1 MSSFETP
8 VQSIEAITDGDTM
21 RIVLDLGYRVQFGVT
36 TRIFGV
42 DAPEKGTAAGKLVR
56 QCVERWLND
65 VASRK
70 YRLVWRSQDLDMYGR
85 SLGDFLDAEH
95 PTETLSG
102 FLLSRQLAKR
112 YDGQGKRAEWN
123 QAELHAAEQSAREWL
138 R

>member
-1 MSSFETP
+1 MSSFEHP
-8 VQSIEAITDGDTM
+8 VHSIESFTDGDTV

-36 TRIFGV
+36 ARILGV
-42 DAPEKGTAAGKLVR
+42 DAPEKNTSAGRLVR
-56 QCVERWLND
+56 QCTERWLNN

-112 YDGQGKRAEWN
+112 YSGQGKRAEWN
-123 QAELHAAEQSAREWL
+123 PAELHAAEQSAREWL
-138 R
+138 K